1 MVKCECCKKKIN
13 LAEQVAS
20 MCKCKNMFCLMHRLP
35 EFHACT
41 HIDKIKD
48 ADKKVLEKNLVKVEG
63 DKMIKI

>member
-1 MVKCECCKKKIN
+1 
-13 LAEQVAS
+13 
-20 MCKCKNMFCLMHRLP
+20 MHRLP